1 MEEET
6 LLKLIEITG
15 DTPPKYKFESLGV
28 FSDQDRTTTESQS
41 FPIGT
46 QVYLTSGKFP
56 IDNYEDLYEHTRR
69 THTLGNK
76 EVQLHTVTTRCK
88 VGELKVGCKISV
100 KCLVPIVKK
109 SHPSNSGKRRSTR
122 SSTRRRN
129 RRRST
134 SRKLRAKN

>member
-1 MEEET
+1 MAQTEDMEET
-6 LLKLIEITG
+6 RLKLIEITG
-15 DTPPKYKFESLGV
+15 DNPPKYKFESLGGI
-28 FSDQDRTTTESQS
+28 SLLDDGIIESKS

-56 IDNYEDLYEHTRR
+56 IDNYLDQYKYTGR

-76 EVQLHTVTTRCK
+76 VVELHGNTVRCK
-88 VGELKVGCKISV
+88 VGQLEVGCKIKV
-100 KCLVPIVKK
+100 KFRAPIG
-109 SHPSNSGKRRSTR
+109 GKRR
-122 SSTRRRN
+122 STRRRN

>member
-1 MEEET
+1 MEET

-28 FSDQDRTTTESQS
+28 FSDQDRTTKQSNS

-46 QVYLTSGKFP
+46 HVYLTSGKFP
-56 IDNYEDLYEHTRR
+56 IDDYLDLYEHTGR

-88 VGELKVGCKISV
+88 VGELTVGCKISV
-100 KCLVPIVKK
+100 K
-109 SHPSNSGKRRSTR
+109 SHPPNGGKRRSTR